1 MNTMEA
7 IYARKSVRT
16 YTGEQITKEQLNTIL
31 KAANAAPVGMGQY
44 ENVHLT
50 VITNKDLLEKID
62 AAGAAMFGK
71 PDIHPLY
78 NAPMI
83 ILVSAKMPQ
92 AETMKNVMY
101 SNAAIIA
108 QNMALAA
115 TELGVGVCHIW
126 GATMAILNAP
136 DILKALQLPEGFVP
150 CCAVTLGK
158 TDFVY
163 EQREIPMERIAKN
176 VIDKS

>member
-1 MNTMEA
+1 MKTMET
-7 IYARKSVRT
+7 ICARKSVRT
-16 YTGEQITKEQLNTIL
+16 YTGEQITKEQLSIIL

-44 ENVHLT
+44 EGVHLT
-50 VITNKDLLEKID
+50 LITNKDLLGKID

-78 NAPMI
+78 NAPML
-83 ILVSAKMPQ
+83 ILVSAKMPPV
-92 AETMKNVMY
+92 ETMKNVTY
-101 SNAAIIA
+101 SNAAIIV

-126 GATMAILNAP
+126 GATMAMLNAP
-136 DILKALQLPEGFVP
+136 DILKELNLPEGFVP
-150 CCAVTLGK
+150 CSAVTLGK

-163 EQREIPMERIAKN
+163 EEREIPMDRIAIN
-176 VIDKS
+176 TVE